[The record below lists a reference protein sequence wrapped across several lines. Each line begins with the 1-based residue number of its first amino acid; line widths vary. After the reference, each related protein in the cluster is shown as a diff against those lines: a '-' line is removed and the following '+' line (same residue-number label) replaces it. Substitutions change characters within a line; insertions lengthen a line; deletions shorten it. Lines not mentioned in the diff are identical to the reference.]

1 VAVSRW
7 RWPAAVA
14 IPVIAMFGAI
24 DATFLV
30 SNSIKIVEGGWFPL
44 VVGFAIAVLMLCWR
58 KGSSEVRH
66 RLQEMSMPLKE
77 FLEYADTT
85 CIGRGPGRGGWLPKV
100 EHAAPP

>member
-1 VAVSRW
+1 
-7 RWPAAVA
+7 
-14 IPVIAMFGAI
+14 MFGAI

-44 VVGFAIAVLMLCWR
+44 VIGVAIAVLMLCWR

-77 FLEYADTT
+77 FLALADKAV
-85 CIGRGPGRGGWLPKV
+85 IGRAPGMGYG
-100 EHAAPP
+100 